1 MNPVI
6 ATVLGVVGAIISIVS
21 ITFVVVT
28 FVINR
33 KRDNKADITEQNKEM
48 NGIARSLLEL
58 DLKLTQVCNTTSE
71 TRTDIKTMNNQ
82 LNEHGKQIAIMQ
94 NDLKTAF
101 MRIDELRKS
110 KADK

>member
-1 MNPVI
+1 MNPTL
-6 ATVLGVVGAIISIVS
+6 ATILGVVGALISVISIVFVA
-21 ITFVVVT
+21 ITFA
-28 FVINR
+28 INR
-33 KRDNKADITEQNKEM
+33 KKDDREEQSRSNKEM
-48 NGIARSLLEL
+48 EGINKSLLEL

-101 MRIDELRKS
+101 MRIDELRDT